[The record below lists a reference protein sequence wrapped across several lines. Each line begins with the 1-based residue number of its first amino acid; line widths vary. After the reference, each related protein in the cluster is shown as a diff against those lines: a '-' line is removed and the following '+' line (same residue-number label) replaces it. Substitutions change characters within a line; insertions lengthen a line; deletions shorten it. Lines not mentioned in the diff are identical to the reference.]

1 MAMVK
6 NIAALARG
14 LVVIE
19 TLQESGPISLV
30 ELQNR
35 TGLAKATLLRI
46 LRTLVE
52 QGWVFRGLGDSR
64 YRLRA
69 ELRIRS
75 RPPGEHEHLIE
86 RAGPVLERLQQQT
99 GWPSSIAVRDQY
111 RMHILES
118 TSRALSL
125 QLNYRVIGFRVHFP
139 CSALGRAYLAYCPDS
154 EREELLSALA
164 RSSDP
169 RDRIVTAP
177 DWIAQ
182 TLREVRERGYGTR
195 MARYWLSPYSPPE
208 PLNAIAIPITLPDG
222 KVLAALN
229 LVWLAGAAS
238 TDTIVRDY
246 LSCLREAART
256 LAADSPPPSSPA
268 PDHAER
274 QAREA
279 NRTSTV
285 SGRKPRN
292 HD

>member
-1 MAMVK
+1 MVMVK

-19 TLQESGPISLV
+19 TLQETGPVALA
-30 ELQNR
+30 ELQER

-52 QGWVFRGLGDSR
+52 QGWVFRGLGDHR

-75 RPPGEHEHLIE
+75 HIPGRHEHLIE
-86 RAGPVLERLQQQT
+86 RAGPILERLQQQT

-125 QLNYRVIGFRVHFP
+125 QLNYRVIGFRVHIP
-139 CSALGRAYLAYCPDS
+139 WSAFGRAYLAYCPDD
-154 EREELLSALA
+154 ERAELLEALA

-177 DWIAQ
+177 GWVER
-182 TLREVRERGYGTR
+182 TLREVREHGYGTR
-195 MARYWLSPYSPPE
+195 MARYWLSHDSPPE
-208 PLNAIAIPITLPDG
+208 PLDAIAVPVLAADD
-222 KVLAALN
+222 KVLAVLN
-229 LVWLAGAAS
+229 LVWLSSATS
-238 TDTIVRDY
+238 TDTIAHDY
-246 LSCLREAART
+246 LPDLLEAARA
-256 LAADSPPPSSPA
+256 LASSL
-268 PDHAER
+268 
-274 QAREA
+274 QAGSA
-279 NRTSTV
+279 
-285 SGRKPRN
+285 SGRERDQTVPKIAFSHRKS
-292 HD
+292 DKS